1 MLIIK
6 KNIDFF
12 KYNLKPFFYISQ
24 INNNL
29 FDKSQTKF
37 FNDKL
42 ILVDNED
49 NKVGEMNKL
58 DAHLKK
64 NKNKFPHRAFSV
76 LLFNKNNELLLQQRS
91 KKKVT
96 YPLLWTNTVC
106 SHPLNIES
114 ENKFYNIKNAVIKR
128 VKYEIGL
135 KTNHDLYNLFTR
147 IIYRDDNDKKFE
159 EYELDYIFLGKINDK
174 KFNINNLKK
183 LINKDE
189 IENIKFKN
197 INWILNDIKQ
207 NNFKYTPWFKLLLNK
222 KGVEID
228 NIINNDNLY
237 KYKYNGEIINFI

>member
-1 MLIIK
+1 MLILK

-91 KKKVT
+91 KKKS
-96 YPLLWTNTVC
+96 YL
-106 SHPLNIES
+106 SFIMD
-114 ENKFYNIKNAVIKR
+114 
-128 VKYEIGL
+128 KYSL
-135 KTNHDLYNLFTR
+135 
-147 IIYRDDNDKKFE
+147 
-159 EYELDYIFLGKINDK
+159 
-174 KFNINNLKK
+174 
-183 LINKDE
+183 
-189 IENIKFKN
+189 
-197 INWILNDIKQ
+197 
-207 NNFKYTPWFKLLLNK
+207 
-222 KGVEID
+222 
-228 NIINNDNLY
+228 
-237 KYKYNGEIINFI
+237 

>member
-1 MLIIK
+1 
-6 KNIDFF
+6 
-12 KYNLKPFFYISQ
+12 
-24 INNNL
+24 
-29 FDKSQTKF
+29 
-37 FNDKL
+37 
-42 ILVDNED
+42 
-49 NKVGEMNKL
+49 MNYY
-58 DAHLKK
+58 
-64 NKNKFPHRAFSV
+64 
-76 LLFNKNNELLLQQRS
+76 FNKEV

-135 KTNHDLYNLFTR
+135 KTNQNLYNLFTR

-207 NNFKYTPWFKLLLNK
+207 NSFKYTPWFKLLLNK

-228 NIINNDNLY
+228 NIVNNDNLY